1 MSKYGPTRGEW
12 IFRLVFSLAG
22 LGLIGLL
29 FALRGIPS
37 GPGLVEV
44 VGIAGAFFAGTAVLA
59 VRALLKDRD
68 QG

>member
-1 MSKYGPTRGEW
+1 MNKYGPTRGEW

-22 LGLIGLL
+22 LAFIGVL
-29 FALRGIPS
+29 FAVRGIPN

-44 VGIAGAFFAGTAVLA
+44 VGIAGLFFAGTVVMAI
-59 VRALLKDRD
+59 RALLHRDD